1 MSYHNGQLRASL
13 TLKKTITEANVEA
26 AFTPI
31 LGYFEQSYGHY
42 VIDNSIGFADH
53 TLEIVLDVRL
63 SYSAGDAIRDFV
75 ANLHSLVAEP
85 GYLEVYDF
93 DTGDTESTIVPHFIG
108 ATAEDRARAQVTY
121 GILQAEE
128 WLAPVLG
135 KAAMQQL
142 AHTIRSLPI
151 TETA

>member
-13 TLKKTITEANVEA
+13 TLMEAVTEADVEA
-26 AFTPI
+26 AFGPI
-31 LGYFEQSYGHY
+31 LEYFEQSYGRY
-42 VIDNSIGFADH
+42 VADNSIGFADH
-53 TLEIVLDVRL
+53 MLEIILDVQL
-63 SYSAGDAIRDFV
+63 TYSADDAIRDFV
-75 ANLHSLVAEP
+75 ANLQSLVAEP

-108 ATAEDRARAQVTY
+108 ATAKDRAHAQVTY
-121 GILQAEE
+121 GIHQAED

-135 KAAMQQL
+135 KDAMQQL

-151 TETA
+151 VETE